1 MEVILLALRVLEEQV
16 VAARAEPIQR
26 AELPQLR
33 ILAVG
38 VVAAGSHSPELL
50 IAVVTADQA

>member
-1 MEVILLALRVLEEQV
+1 MALQVLEEQGA
-16 VAARAEPIQR
+16 AARAEPIQR

-38 VVAAGSHSPELL
+38 VVAGGSHFPELL